1 MIDYFVYLIP
11 LPHGVEGCVRTND
24 DDTYTIYINSNLSL
38 ERRIKALEHERE
50 HLKEN
55 HLYSVEPVSS
65 IEQQM
70 PS

>member
-11 LPHGVEGCVRTND
+11 LPQAVEGCVRTNN

-38 ERRIKALEHERE
+38 ERRIKALKHELE
-50 HLKEN
+50 HLNRN
-55 HLYSVEPVSS
+55 HLYSVEEVSS
-65 IEQQM
+65 IERQM